1 MTDQATRVVPAGW
14 YEDPAS
20 PAHVRWW
27 NGLAWTEH
35 TAAKPESRVTAQ
47 PAADQTAAQGAGYGQ
62 SGYGQSAGYDQASS
76 AQSAYGQAA
85 QDAAA
90 QARAAAQ
97 AGAAAQAAEH
107 TSADAWYTTPESQAE
122 SARIAEARELER
134 EFGISTAEHEVV
146 QQRHDQAAV
155 DDAYRADWGA
165 DEEEPPTST
174 ASAWLIALWPVFT
187 LAAAAA
193 AAYLYFYVQPELYV
207 LGLGAVPL
215 LLTVLW
221 AIADARRL
229 RQLGHRPASAA
240 LALLGPFVYLVAR
253 RVRVRGS
260 GPLVAFLIFTATA
273 VGLPVAAV
281 ATDSARPV
289 TTALEI
295 QQTVSADLIGDG
307 RATSVNCPF
316 FVEDFST
323 GALYTCSVKLPNGAS
338 TVVWVSIDGEDGEFS
353 YALSAR

>member
-35 TAAKPESRVTAQ
+35 TAAKPESRVATQ
-47 PAADQTAAQGAGYGQ
+47 PAADQTAAQGAGYTQ
-62 SGYGQSAGYDQASS
+62 SGYGQSAGHDQAS
-76 AQSAYGQAA
+76 YGQAT
-85 QDAAA
+85 QD
-90 QARAAAQ
+90 AAAQ
-97 AGAAAQAAEH
+97 AGAAARAAEQ

-229 RQLGHRPASAA
+229 RQLGHRPASPAF
-240 LALLGPFVYLVAR
+240 ALLGPFVYLVAR

-260 GPLVAFLIFTATA
+260 GPLVAFLIFTAIA

-323 GALYTCSVKLPNGAS
+323 GVLYTCSVKLPNGAS
-338 TVVWVSIDGEDGEFS
+338 TVVWVSIDGDDGEFS